1 MEIRNFITFKKIIET
16 GSFTKA
22 SEELGYA
29 QSTITAH
36 IQAIEDHLSG
46 KIFDR
51 VGRQVI
57 LTDLGRQLEKQV
69 DRLLSTYQKIE
80 SLSGFGQYP
89 RGTIRIGTEE
99 SIALYKLG
107 PLFQAY
113 SDTYPDV
120 EIVLINSRFKEL
132 EPKLST
138 GEVDIIFVIDKAIE
152 NPELAVSVLA
162 EVDMVFVATPDYVEK
177 RDAQSK
183 RISRIINTRK
193 GGTFRDIFEDY
204 LTSRGTAFENTL
216 EAWSLELVKQSVIH
230 GMGVTFVPKMT
241 VQKEIDAGLL
251 VADSL
256 DLDDDQKILAQM
268 AYHKNRYL
276 SPALK
281 AFVEMAND
289 LNIYK
294 NNNIED
300 DL

>member
-1 MEIRNFITFKKIIET
+1 MEIRNFITFKKIIEV

-46 KIFDR
+46 RIFDR
-51 VGRQVI
+51 IGRQVV

-69 DRLLSTYQKIE
+69 DKLLRTYQKIE
-80 SLSGFGQYP
+80 TLSGYGESP

-99 SIALYKLG
+99 SVALYKLG

-120 EIVLINSRFKEL
+120 EIVLISAPYREL
-132 EPKLST
+132 EPKLNS
-138 GEVDIIFVIDKAIE
+138 GEADIIFVIDKLITSSDLE
-152 NPELAVSVLA
+152 VSILS
-162 EVDMVFVATPDYVEK
+162 EVDMVFVATPDYLEK
-177 RDAQSK
+177 RDAQSEK
-183 RISRIINTRK
+183 ISRIINTKK
-193 GGTFRDIFEDY
+193 GSTFRHMFEEY
-204 LTSRGTAFENTL
+204 LKSKGSKFENTL

-230 GMGVTFVPKMT
+230 GMGVTFLPKMT
-241 VQKEIDAGLL
+241 IEDEIASGLL

-256 DLDDDQKILAQM
+256 ELEKGDRIYAQM

-276 SPALK
+276 SPALQ
-281 AFVEMAND
+281 ALIDMANTP
-289 LNIYK
+289 
-294 NNNIED
+294 ETFE
-300 DL
+300 

>member
-46 KIFDR
+46 QVFDR
-51 VGRQVI
+51 IGRQI
-57 LTDLGRQLEKQV
+57 LLTDLGRQLEKQV
-69 DRLLSTYQKIE
+69 DKLLNTYQKIE
-80 SLSGFGQYP
+80 SLAGYGQSP

-107 PLFQAY
+107 PLFQSY
-113 SDTYPDV
+113 SDIYPDV
-120 EIVLINSRFKEL
+120 EIVLINASYREL
-132 EPKLST
+132 EPKLYS
-138 GEVDIIFVIDKAIE
+138 GDVDIIFVIDKAIE
-152 NPELAVSVLA
+152 SPELEVSVLS
-162 EVDMVFVATPDYVEK
+162 EVDMVFVASPDYLEK
-177 RDAQSK
+177 RDAQSE

-193 GGTFRDIFEDY
+193 GGTFRHIFEDY
-204 LTSRGTAFENTL
+204 LNSRGNKFENTL

-241 VQKEIDAGLL
+241 VQDEIDAGLL

-256 DLDDDQKILAQM
+256 TLGRDEKILAQM
-268 AYHKNRYL
+268 AYHRNRYM
-276 SPALK
+276 SPALQ
-281 AFVEMAND
+281 AFIEMATD
-289 LNIYK
+289 LETY
-294 NNNIED
+294 ESF
-300 DL
+300 